1 MMIATTD
8 SLVYKNIPKDVLL
21 LLRNHT
27 RGVDERIFVYENG
40 TQAWK

>member
-1 MMIATTD
+1 MIATTD
-8 SLVYKNIPKDVLL
+8 SLVYRNIPKDVLL

-27 RGVDERIFVYENG
+27 RGVDERIFVYEND